1 MRIDKAPAA
10 LGGAMVLALKYRYAA
25 IAPTGLGEKREEEH
39 GNESCVT
46 NLQKQ

>member
-1 MRIDKAPAA
+1 MRIDKAPTA